1 MSIILILTFS
11 FFESNLYVN
20 IDQLWQY
27 HERRATMSQ
36 SDPAKDATAEMT
48 RCVII
53 EIHVPSVDAVRAKV
67 ALDKMLAK
75 MPQYQEDLGY
85 AVRGIGQDGLRIH
98 IRVDVRRQCEC
109 ITQIKQIFSDLGIG
123 LLDHT

>member
-1 MSIILILTFS
+1 MSIILILTFTL
-11 FFESNLYVN
+11 FESNLYVN

-36 SDPAKDATAEMT
+36 PDTSKDATAEMT

-53 EIHVPSVDAVRAKV
+53 EIHVPSVDAVRAKA
-67 ALDKMLAK
+67 ALDKMFVE

-85 AVRGIGQDGLRIH
+85 AIRGIGQDGLHIH
-98 IRVDVRRQCEC
+98 IRVAVRQQCEC
-109 ITQIKQIFSDLGIG
+109 ITHIKKIFSLLGVG

>member
-1 MSIILILTFS
+1 LSIILILTFT
-11 FFESNLYVN
+11 FFESNLYIN

-36 SDPAKDATAEMT
+36 SDVSKDGTAEMT

-53 EIHVPSVDAVRAKV
+53 EIRVPSADAVRAKA
-67 ALDKMLAK
+67 ALDKMLAE

-85 AVRGIGQDGLRIH
+85 AVRGIGQDGLHIH
-98 IRVDVRRQCEC
+98 IRVAVRRQCEC
-109 ITQIKQIFSDLGIG
+109 ITHIKQIFSVLGIS